1 MASLHIDDIPAAIKA
16 VKQQLRQALPDY
28 QQVFQA
34 VEENI
39 RQQVMEIRRN
49 LAEGKNP
56 VPQLHA
62 DDIINGKVTEEQKAQ
77 IKQRGCCAILEVF
90 PQEKPPH
97 GTVKLATIWIVTT
110 LSNA

>member
-49 LAEGKNP
+49 LAEGKIRSHNSMP
-56 VPQLHA
+56 MILSTVRSLKNKSANKTTWQLCHP
-62 DDIINGKVTEEQKAQ
+62 
-77 IKQRGCCAILEVF
+77 RVF
-90 PQEKPPH
+90 PQE
-97 GTVKLATIWIVTT
+97 
-110 LSNA
+110 S

>member
-77 IKQRGCCAILEVF
+77 IKQRG
-90 PQEKPPH
+90 
-97 GTVKLATIWIVTT
+97 
-110 LSNA
+110 

>member
-77 IKQRGCCAILEVF
+77 IKQRGCCAILGVF
-90 PQEKPPH
+90 PQEK
-97 GTVKLATIWIVTT
+97 ATAW
-110 LSNA
+110 NRE

>member
-49 LAEGKNP
+49 LAEGKTRSHNSMP
-56 VPQLHA
+56 M
-62 DDIINGKVTEEQKAQ
+62 
-77 IKQRGCCAILEVF
+77 ILS
-90 PQEKPPH
+90 
-97 GTVKLATIWIVTT
+97 TVR
-110 LSNA
+110 